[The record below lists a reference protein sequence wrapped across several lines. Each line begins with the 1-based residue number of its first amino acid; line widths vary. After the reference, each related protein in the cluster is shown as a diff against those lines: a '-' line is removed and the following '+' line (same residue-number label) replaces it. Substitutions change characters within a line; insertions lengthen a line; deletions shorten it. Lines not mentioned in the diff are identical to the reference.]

1 MRVDHALGTVQV
13 VDWVYPAWDP
23 SSSMKAALLI
33 LDEVRRV
40 GGRAGVEVG
49 PETRVRRLVH
59 LPNADDH
66 SRVLAGVLRVLE
78 EVSVE
83 QEGY

>member
-1 MRVDHALGTVQV
+1 MDHALGTVQV
-13 VDWVYPAWDP
+13 VDWVYSAWGP
-23 SSSMKAALLI
+23 SSSMKAELLI

-40 GGRAGVEVG
+40 GERADVGVG

-66 SRVLAGVLRVLE
+66 IHARVLAGVLRVLE
-78 EVSVE
+78 EVFVE
-83 QEGY
+83 QEEC

>member
-1 MRVDHALGTVQV
+1 VDRALGMVRV

-33 LDEVRRV
+33 LDGVRRV
-40 GGRAGVEVG
+40 GGGRADVEVG

-59 LPNADDH
+59 LPNADDR
-66 SRVLAGVLRVLE
+66 SRVLEGALQALE
-78 EVSVE
+78 EASVE

>member
-1 MRVDHALGTVQV
+1 MRVNRVLGTVQV
-13 VDWVYPAWDP
+13 VDLVYPAWGP

-59 LPNADDH
+59 LPNADDR
-66 SRVLAGVLRVLE
+66 SRVLE
-78 EVSVE
+78 EALQVLEEASVE

>member
-1 MRVDHALGTVQV
+1 MDRVLGTVQV
-13 VDWVYPAWDP
+13 VDLVYPAWDP
-23 SSSMKAALLI
+23 SSSTKAALLI
-33 LDEVRRV
+33 LGEVRRV
-40 GGRAGVEVG
+40 GVRAGVEVG

-59 LPNADDH
+59 LPNADDR
-66 SRVLAGVLRVLE
+66 SRVPVLAGVLRVHE

>member
-1 MRVDHALGTVQV
+1 MRVDRAPGTVQV
-13 VDWVYPAWDP
+13 VDWVYPTWGP
-23 SSSMKAALLI
+23 SSSMKAALPI
-33 LDEVRRV
+33 PGGVRQV
-40 GGRAGVEVG
+40 GGRADVGVG

-66 SRVLAGVLRVLE
+66 SRVLEEVLRVLE
-78 EVSVE
+78 EVYVE

>member
-1 MRVDHALGTVQV
+1 MDRVQGTVQV
-13 VDWVYPAWDP
+13 VDWVYPAWGP

-33 LDEVRRV
+33 LDGVRRV
-40 GGRAGVEVG
+40 GGGRADVEVG

-59 LPNADDH
+59 LPNADDR
-66 SRVLAGVLRVLE
+66 SRVLE
-78 EVSVE
+78 EALQVLEEASVE